1 MSRACMYGKKEEKQI
16 PQVKCH
22 NFYNF
27 LFHVS
32 FIFTQIQAKKGEKL
46 TVSFNTKWKGPYF
59 HGS

>member
-1 MSRACMYGKKEEKQI
+1 MYGKKEEKQI

-22 NFYNF
+22 NFYDF
-27 LFHVS
+27 LFHAS

-46 TVSFNTKWKGPYF
+46 TVSFNTKWKGPYS